1 MHAEMLPLRELASKH
16 GDVSYLTPLGT
27 PACTGQ
33 IQVFITD
40 QPQSIHHGDW
50 SKTMAVNTGKTGVNA
65 KKGAEVHDL
74 AIQQFLTALT
84 RTGRFTAPIRSSP
97 ATSNSSVVSWS
108 ERTSS

>member
-50 SKTMAVNTGKTGVNA
+50 SKTMAVNTGKTGVIKC
-65 KKGAEVHDL
+65 KKKEQKCMTL
-74 AIQQFLTALT
+74 
-84 RTGRFTAPIRSSP
+84 P
-97 ATSNSSVVSWS
+97 SNNS
-108 ERTSS
+108 